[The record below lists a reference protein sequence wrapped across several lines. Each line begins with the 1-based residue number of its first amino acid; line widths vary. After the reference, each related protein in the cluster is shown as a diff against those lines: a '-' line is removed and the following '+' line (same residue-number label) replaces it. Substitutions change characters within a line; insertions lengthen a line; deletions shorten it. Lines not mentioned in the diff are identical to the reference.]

1 MQTWKLRGWAI
12 RAVERAVRM
21 AVRTAAERPARRSA
35 CPCLFSRPLSI
46 TARYIAYAML
56 MASALDHIP
65 KYDIIHTRTRVKH
78 ECTRAHKNR
87 LTNARTANA
96 PSRRAAVPSSIDG
109 LPTTRY
115 VTPVTAPRGPP
126 GPSRLKIRLARPA
139 CSLLQRT
146 TPRPAHDRRS
156 HVHPASAPASPG
168 DCTGAPGHRH
178 ARGSDAPRRV
188 ATPRLDLAELGII
201 CLRSPWRWQRRRCWQ
216 RRGAAF
222 DALGVRHAQFLG
234 DGTER
239 PADRIHLAV
248 EPADR

>member
-1 MQTWKLRGWAI
+1 MEAKGLGDPSRGACGAHGGADCRGAAGPALRVSVPLFAS
-12 RAVERAVRM
+12 ALDY
-21 AVRTAAERPARRSA
+21 RSIHRICDA
-35 CPCLFSRPLSI
+35 HGF
-46 TARYIAYAML
+46 
-56 MASALDHIP
+56 ALDHIP
-65 KYDIIHTRTRVKH
+65 KYDMLFTTTTS
-78 ECTRAHKNR
+78 TRAHKIKNR

-178 ARGSDAPRRV
+178 ARGSDVPRRV

-201 CLRSPWRWQRRRCWQ
+201 CLRPPWRWQRRRCWQ